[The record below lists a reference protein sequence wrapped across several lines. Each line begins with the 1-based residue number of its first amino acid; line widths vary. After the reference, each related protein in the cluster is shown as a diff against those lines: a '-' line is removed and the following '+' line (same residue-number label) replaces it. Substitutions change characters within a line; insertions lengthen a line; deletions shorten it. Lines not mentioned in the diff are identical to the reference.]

1 MNILN
6 EPLVSVIVP
15 TFNREELILK
25 TINSI
30 LAQTYKNLE
39 LIIVSDCS
47 TDNTG
52 RIVRALDDE
61 RIRFFELS
69 NNSGLPAVVRNYG
82 IRESKGDFIAF
93 CDDDDIW
100 VSNKLSVQIAIMQ
113 RKNVDFCFSD
123 ISIFYGDNVENSN
136 INLKRKLAIFFN
148 LGFSD
153 LILYR
158 NLVSNATVVIDRK
171 LLSSVGFLNED
182 PNLRAVEDYEFWI
195 RCLMLARPYFCNE
208 RLIFYR
214 IHSNR
219 ISNIDEGKS
228 KRKYILNTLFKRGII
243 THRQFLFWSII

>member
-15 TFNREELILK
+15 TFNREEFILE

-47 TDNTG
+47 TDNTSG
-52 RIVRALDDE
+52 IVKGLNDE
-61 RIRFFELS
+61 RIRFFELP

-82 IRESKGDFIAF
+82 IRQSEGDFIAF

-100 VSNKLSVQIAIMQ
+100 LPNKLSVQLGVMQ
-113 RKNVDFCFSD
+113 RKSVDFCFSD
-123 ISIFYGDNVENSN
+123 IRIFYGDNVENSC
-136 INLKRKLAIFFN
+136 IQWKRKLANLFN

-153 LILYR
+153 LILLF
-158 NLVSNATVVIDRK
+158 NLISNATVVIDRK
-171 LLSSVGFLNED
+171 LLQKVGFLNED

-195 RCLMLARPYFCNE
+195 RCLIITKPHFCNE
-208 RLIFYR
+208 RLILYR

-228 KRKYILNTLFKRGII
+228 KRKYILNTLYKNGII
-243 THRQFLFWSII
+243 THRQFLFGSII